1 MDPRPRNNQGQFASQ
16 SIDGIDANTTST
28 AYNPQVI
35 EQRKLSLIE
44 KIRRMRGVRNGVEES
59 VPHQQFSMNTKLRL
73 RELARQTYDPY
84 APQPAQPGQ
93 FGRDFRNTA
102 IGVGALGAGAGVAY
116 AGWQGSQAAK
126 SAQAAAKSAQ
136 TLTDDA
142 LKTSGEARKA
152 ARGARV
158 AAARVGRAGQAIKTQ
173 LTTFPTFKKVGSAIF
188 RAGRARYLFET
199 DLGKLRELA
208 ARSVEFAKEI
218 SVDDI
223 SGNYIEHPGRKR
235 HIVGGV
241 AGSAVGALAGMG
253 LAAKLKAGSGLGVA
267 GAIAGGAG
275 GSMLADPHGSKER
288 RRQMREAQHAMRESW
303 QTDAVP
309 VESIKS
315 NIPIAS
321 SYMGVAGELK
331 KQKVGF
337 FKRHGAALATGGIR
351 SGENAAFLPY
361 GDKGV
366 IVSPKRVPKIVI
378 RHEQG
383 HGKDYKT
390 HGDFEKVYPRYGEST
405 WDSREYLQNT
415 LLPEERAWRHA
426 NPRTKNEIKLKNA
439 TLGSYAAGGGFTRK
453 YVE

>member
-59 VPHQQFSMNTKLRL
+59 VPQQQFSMNTKLRL

-93 FGRDFRNTA
+93 FGKDFRNAA

-199 DLGKLRELA
+199 ELKQKLVELA
-208 ARSVEFAKEI
+208 EKSGRLVEFATRKEREEQ
-218 SVDDI
+218 SRWGAVSGGI
-223 SGNYIEHPGRKR
+223 SGAIGGAGVGGYIGAAHPESVKAYIENTKKNISESMTEGLQDLNDQRGESWKR
-235 HIVGGV
+235 TSPQKPMDVGPFTQEEKMARHKMQQLKKLKKTAVRRIMKTAGGGALIVGGL
-241 AGSAVGALAGMG
+241 GAL
-253 LAAKLKAGSGLGVA
+253 
-267 GAIAGGAG
+267 GG
-275 GSMLADPHGSKER
+275 
-288 RRQMREAQHAMRESW
+288 
-303 QTDAVP
+303 
-309 VESIKS
+309 
-315 NIPIAS
+315 
-321 SYMGVAGELK
+321 
-331 KQKVGF
+331 
-337 FKRHGAALATGGIR
+337 
-351 SGENAAFLPY
+351 
-361 GDKGV
+361 
-366 IVSPKRVPKIVI
+366 
-378 RHEQG
+378 
-383 HGKDYKT
+383 
-390 HGDFEKVYPRYGEST
+390 
-405 WDSREYLQNT
+405 
-415 LLPEERAWRHA
+415 
-426 NPRTKNEIKLKNA
+426 
-439 TLGSYAAGGGFTRK
+439 YAASKSGQNGK
-453 YVE
+453 AI